1 MTRVLIVDDHRVVRM
16 GLEAL
21 IEATDDLT
29 VVGAAADGA
38 QACAL
43 AVEVEPD
50 VVLMDLAMP
59 VMDGVQA
66 TQRILEQNPS
76 IRIVVLT
83 SFSDRDR
90 VLAAIDAGASGYQ
103 LKDADTEILLAS
115 IRNAAAGQAP
125 FDPRVTREV
134 LLSRTA
140 PPSDAPELTQREQE
154 VLQLLGGG
162 MLNKQIA
169 RRLGIAESTVKSHL
183 TNIFQRIGVTDRTQA
198 ALLAQQQGLLD
209 SN

>member
-1 MTRVLIVDDHRVVRM
+1 MTRVLIVDDHRVVRV

-38 QACAL
+38 EACEL
-43 AVEVEPD
+43 AIELEPD
-50 VVLMDLAMP
+50 VVLMDLTMP

-66 TQRILEQNPS
+66 TQQILQHNPS

-103 LKDADTEILLAS
+103 LKDADSDILLAS
-115 IRNAAAGQAP
+115 IRNAAEGQAP

-134 LLSRTA
+134 LMSRSA
-140 PPSDAPELTQREQE
+140 PPNDAPELTQREQE

-198 ALLAQQQGLLD
+198 ALWAQQRGLLD